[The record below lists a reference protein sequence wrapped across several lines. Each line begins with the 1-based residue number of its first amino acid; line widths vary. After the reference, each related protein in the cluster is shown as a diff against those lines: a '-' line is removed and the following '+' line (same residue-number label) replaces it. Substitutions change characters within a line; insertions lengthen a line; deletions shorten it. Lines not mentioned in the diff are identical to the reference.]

1 MHSNAITSRVA
12 LYDYC
17 VLQPLLAPRLAV
29 EVGAGDDEVV
39 WGGEGG
45 RGVRVMLEGG
55 EDAPNSVG

>member
-1 MHSNAITSRVA
+1 MNSNTITSRVA

-39 WGGEGG
+39 WGGEG
-45 RGVRVMLEGG
+45 EGG
-55 EDAPNSVG
+55 LGLCV